1 MVVNHDV
8 MVLYGYV
15 ISIAE
20 FEFCDIVIGKSCGP
34 VSEVFH
40 MVGWFFVDYKCTK
53 NCYVDFKLVF
63 ELWLAKVSIEKK

>member
-1 MVVNHDV
+1 MAVNHDV

-20 FEFCDIVIGKSCGP
+20 FEFCDIGKSCGP

>member
-1 MVVNHDV
+1 MGPDMAVNHDV

-40 MVGWFFVDYKCTK
+40 KVGCFF
-53 NCYVDFKLVF
+53 L
-63 ELWLAKVSIEKK
+63 